1 VLRFRAEYV
10 PPILAGVKSETLRR
24 DVSSGVRVGAVVDA
38 ACRYDRPPF
47 ARLRVTAVEA
57 VLVRELEAEQ
67 REQVKRLYRR
77 TGALVRVRFE
87 LALDSPT
94 SAIASGRS
102 MRAPL

>member
-1 VLRFRAEYV
+1 
-10 PPILAGVKSETLRR
+10 
-24 DVSSGVRVGAVVDA
+24 VGAVVDA

-47 ARLRVTAVEA
+47 ASLRVQAVEA
-57 VLVRELEAEQ
+57 VLVRELDDEQ

-87 LALDSPT
+87 LVSPT

-102 MRAPL
+102 MRSPQ

>member
-10 PPILAGVKSETLRR
+10 APILAGVKSETLRR

-38 ACRYDRPPF
+38 VCRYDRPAF
-47 ARLRVTAVEA
+47 ASLRVQAVEA
-57 VLVRELEAEQ
+57 VLVRELDDEQ

-87 LALDSPT
+87 LVSPT
-94 SAIASGRS
+94 SATASLS
-102 MRAPL
+102 SSSSAT